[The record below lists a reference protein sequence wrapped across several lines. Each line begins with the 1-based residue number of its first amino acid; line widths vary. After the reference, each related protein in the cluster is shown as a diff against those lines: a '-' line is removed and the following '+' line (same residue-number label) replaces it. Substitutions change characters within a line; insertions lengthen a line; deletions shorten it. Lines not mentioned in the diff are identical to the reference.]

1 LWMLLAPLVAW
12 GQEKVPNKLASES
25 SPYLLQHAY
34 NPVQWYPWGEAA
46 LQKAKAE
53 NKPIIISIGYASCH
67 WCHVMEEESFED
79 ETVAEIMNE
88 YFVSIKV
95 DREERPDIDQIYVDV
110 SQLMTGSAGWPLN
123 IIAMPDTK
131 PFFAGTY
138 FPKEQWITILEKTID
153 LYKKDREKLAGIA
166 TKITSGVKSI
176 SQVINVEEELQFT
189 VDQSDQ
195 TLEVWKSTFDLKN
208 GGYDRDMK
216 FPMPGSILTLLEYA
230 AVKESPEID
239 RWIKLTLDQIARG
252 GIYDHLGGGFARYT
266 VDREWKVPHFE
277 KMLYDNAQLVSL
289 FSKAYQRYGSPL
301 YKRVAVETI
310 DFLKSEMKD
319 KSGGYYSS
327 IDADSEGEEGT
338 FYVWTDEELKKLLG
352 QSYDEF
358 TKLFAVTP
366 TGNWENGKNVLYLRQ
381 GVDIDVSLL
390 ELSKYKLLEYRKL
403 RSAPATDTKVL
414 TSWNSLL
421 ISAYVNAYLAF
432 QDEKHLNEAVNIGK
446 FILAKMSSKE
456 GGLQRSFHNGTSSIN
471 GFLDDYAFTIAACLD
486 LYSVTFDESWLM
498 KGKELSDYV
507 DQHFS
512 DTKNQYFFYTS
523 AADEELLTRK
533 QEIADNVIASSNSV
547 MARNLHQIGHY
558 FYLPELV
565 SRSENMLKGVVP
577 DMQEYGSFYYSWFAL
592 HTMKLFPYYEVAV
605 VGSNAVD
612 LSKQMRKE
620 LIPNALFLGSKKEEN
635 LELLKNKYVKGK
647 TMIYVCRDKSC
658 RLPVQNTELA
668 IKQINYDF

>member
-310 DFLKSEMKD
+310 DFLKSE
-319 KSGGYYSS
+319 
-327 IDADSEGEEGT
+327 
-338 FYVWTDEELKKLLG
+338 TDP
-352 QSYDEF
+352 S
-358 TKLFAVTP
+358 TA
-366 TGNWENGKNVLYLRQ
+366 NR
-381 GVDIDVSLL
+381 
-390 ELSKYKLLEYRKL
+390 
-403 RSAPATDTKVL
+403 
-414 TSWNSLL
+414 
-421 ISAYVNAYLAF
+421 
-432 QDEKHLNEAVNIGK
+432 
-446 FILAKMSSKE
+446 
-456 GGLQRSFHNGTSSIN
+456 
-471 GFLDDYAFTIAACLD
+471 
-486 LYSVTFDESWLM
+486 
-498 KGKELSDYV
+498 
-507 DQHFS
+507 
-512 DTKNQYFFYTS
+512 
-523 AADEELLTRK
+523 
-533 QEIADNVIASSNSV
+533 
-547 MARNLHQIGHY
+547 
-558 FYLPELV
+558 
-565 SRSENMLKGVVP
+565 
-577 DMQEYGSFYYSWFAL
+577 
-592 HTMKLFPYYEVAV
+592 
-605 VGSNAVD
+605 
-612 LSKQMRKE
+612 
-620 LIPNALFLGSKKEEN
+620 
-635 LELLKNKYVKGK
+635 
-647 TMIYVCRDKSC
+647 
-658 RLPVQNTELA
+658 
-668 IKQINYDF
+668 